1 MKSAILYLLLV
12 AFTFSPQPLTQN
24 TENQKGVLSELSIAS
39 AEASELQCSYAQQE
53 LNATMAVWVTAYS
66 STPEET
72 DDTPFVTASGK
83 QVRDGIVATNLFPFG
98 TLVTIPELFGD
109 RIFTVED
116 RMHRRKQ
123 NFLDVWMPTKDS
135 ALSFGIQCASISVL
149 NHNTLNAMD
158 TSLHAPSP
166 FVSYAMSSAPY
177 VLSVPA
183 DAL

>member
-24 TENQKGVLSELSIAS
+24 TENQESVLNELSVAS
-39 AEASELQCSYAQQE
+39 AEASALQCSYAPQE

-72 DDTPFVTASGK
+72 DDTPFITASGK

-98 TLVTIPELFGD
+98 TRITIPELFGD
-109 RIFTVED
+109 KVFTVED

-149 NHNTLNAMD
+149 NHDALNAESV
-158 TSLHAPSP
+158 SLRASSS
-166 FVSYAMSSAPY
+166 FISYAMSSAPHI
-177 VLSVPA
+177 LSAPA